1 MNLCLIDIGGTNI
14 RYSFFCKNKK
24 LSINKKEIPC
34 FKSFYQILN
43 EILKEKE
50 TIVTDLVISAAGP
63 KFNQIIKM
71 TNQKFV
77 IDAKKIKKKF
87 NLQNCFVL
95 NDLEAAGYYLNKI
108 KSNNKKIIKRGYK
121 FNNNQILVC
130 PGTGL
135 GLSLIINNQKI
146 LSSEIGNS
154 KFLKSE
160 FLKIDKR
167 LSKSK
172 FSKIE
177 DFLSGPGIS
186 NLYEVIN
193 QKKLSTSEIFF
204 QLSNN
209 NKKALYVVNIFLQ
222 MFTKFLAEISLT
234 FLPGNGIFLSGSLI
248 RELETYIDKKK
259 FKDDFLKQVNQS
271 HRKLLNSISINVI
284 IKEHV
289 SIFGC
294 KEFFNLI
301 QKDLS

>member
-14 RYSFFCKNKK
+14 RYSFFCNNKK
-24 LSINKKEIPC
+24 LSIKKKEIPSS
-34 FKSFYQILN
+34 KSFYQILN
-43 EILKEKE
+43 DILNEKE
-50 TIVTDLVISAAGP
+50 TIITDLVISAAGP
-63 KFNQIIKM
+63 KFDHIITM

-95 NDLEAAGYYLNKI
+95 NDLEASGYYLDKI
-108 KSNNKKIIKRGYK
+108 KSNNKKIIKKGYK
-121 FNNNQILVC
+121 FNNNQILVS

-135 GLSLIINNQKI
+135 GLSLIINNQKV

-167 LSKSK
+167 LLKFK

-186 NLYEVIN
+186 KLYEIVN
-193 QKKLSTSEIFF
+193 QKTLSTPEIIF

-209 NKKALYVVNIFLQ
+209 NKKALYVVDIFLQ
-222 MFTKFLAEISLT
+222 MFAKFLAEISLT

-248 RELETYIDKKK
+248 RELEIYIDKKK

-271 HRKLLNSISINVI
+271 HKKLLNSISINVI
-284 IKEHV
+284 TKKHM

>member
-14 RYSFFCKNKK
+14 RYSFFCSNKK
-24 LSINKKEIPC
+24 LSIKKKEIPSY
-34 FKSFYQILN
+34 KSFYQILN
-43 EILKEKE
+43 EILNEKE
-50 TIVTDLVISAAGP
+50 TIVTDLIISAAGP
-63 KFNQIIKM
+63 KFNHIIRM

-77 IDAKKIKKKF
+77 IDTKKIKKKF

-95 NDLEAAGYYLNKI
+95 NDLEAAGYYLDKI
-108 KSNNKKIIKRGYK
+108 KSSNKKIIKKGHK
-121 FNNNQILVC
+121 FNNNQILVS

-135 GLSLIINNQKI
+135 GLSLIINNQKV

-167 LSKSK
+167 LLKFK

-186 NLYEVIN
+186 KLYEVIN
-193 QKKLSTSEIFF
+193 QKTLSTPEIIF

-209 NKKALYVVNIFLQ
+209 NKKASYVVNIYLQ
-222 MFTKFLAEISLT
+222 MLAKFLAEISLT
-234 FLPGNGIFLSGSLI
+234 FLPGNGIFLSGSLV
-248 RELETYIDKKK
+248 RELEIYIDKKK

-271 HRKLLNSISINVI
+271 HKKLLNSISINVI
-284 IKEHV
+284 TKKHM

-294 KEFFNLI
+294 KEFFNSI

>member
-14 RYSFFCKNKK
+14 RYSFFCNNKK
-24 LSINKKEIPC
+24 LSIKKKEIPSS
-34 FKSFYQILN
+34 KSFYQILN
-43 EILKEKE
+43 EILNEKE

-63 KFNQIIKM
+63 KFNHIITM

-95 NDLEAAGYYLNKI
+95 NDLEAAGYYLDKI
-108 KSNNKKIIKRGYK
+108 KSNNKKIIKKGYK
-121 FNNNQILVC
+121 SNNNQILVS

-135 GLSLIINNQKI
+135 GLSLIINNQKV

-167 LSKSK
+167 LLKFK

-186 NLYEVIN
+186 KLYEVIN
-193 QKKLSTSEIFF
+193 QKTLSTPEIIF

-209 NKKALYVVNIFLQ
+209 NKKALYVVDIFLQ
-222 MFTKFLAEISLT
+222 MFAKFLAEISLT

-248 RELETYIDKKK
+248 RELEIYIDKKK
-259 FKDDFLKQVNQS
+259 FKDDFLKQVNKS
-271 HRKLLNSISINVI
+271 HKKLLNSISINVI
-284 IKEHV
+284 TKKHM

-301 QKDLS
+301 QKDSS

>member
-14 RYSFFCKNKK
+14 RYSFFCNNKK
-24 LSINKKEIPC
+24 LSIKKKEIPSS
-34 FKSFYQILN
+34 KSFYQILN

-50 TIVTDLVISAAGP
+50 TIITDLVISAAGP
-63 KFNQIIKM
+63 KFNNIITM

-167 LSKSK
+167 LSKFK

-284 IKEHV
+284 IKEHL

>member
-14 RYSFFCKNKK
+14 RYSFFCGRRK
-24 LSINKKEIPC
+24 LSIKKKEIPLT
-34 FKSFYQILN
+34 KSLNQILN
-43 EILKEKE
+43 EILTQKE

-63 KFNQIIKM
+63 KFNHIIKM
-71 TNQKFV
+71 TNQKFI

-95 NDLEAAGYYLNKI
+95 NDLEAAGYYLDKI
-108 KSNNKKIIKRGYK
+108 KSNNKKIIKKGHK
-121 FNNNQILVC
+121 LNNNRILVC

-135 GLSLIINNQKI
+135 GLSLIINNQKVM
-146 LSSEIGNS
+146 SSEIGNS

-167 LSKSK
+167 LIKFK

-186 NLYEVIN
+186 NLYEVIYR
-193 QKKLSTSEIFF
+193 KKLSAPEIIY

-209 NKKALYVVNIFLQ
+209 NRKALYVKNIFLK
-222 MFTKFLAEISLT
+222 MFAKFLAEISLIY
-234 FLPGNGIFLSGSLI
+234 LPGNGIFLSGSLI
-248 RELETYIDKKK
+248 RELETYINKKK
-259 FKDDFLKQVNQS
+259 FKDDFLNQVNKS
-271 HRKLLNSISINVI
+271 HKMLLNSISINVI
-284 IKEHV
+284 IKEHM

>member
-14 RYSFFCKNKK
+14 RYSFFCSNKK
-24 LSINKKEIPC
+24 LSIKKKEIPSS
-34 FKSFYQILN
+34 KSFYQILN

-95 NDLEAAGYYLNKI
+95 NDLEAAGYYLDKI
-108 KSNNKKIIKRGYK
+108 KSNNKKIIKKGYK
-121 FNNNQILVC
+121 FNNNQILVS

-135 GLSLIINNQKI
+135 GLSLIINNQKV

-167 LSKSK
+167 LLKFK

-193 QKKLSTSEIFF
+193 QKDLSTPEIIF

-209 NKKALYVVNIFLQ
+209 NKKALYVVDIFLQ
-222 MFTKFLAEISLT
+222 MFAKFLAEISLS

-248 RELETYIDKKK
+248 RELEIYIDKKK

-271 HRKLLNSISINVI
+271 HKKLLNSISINVI
-284 IKEHV
+284 TKKHM

>member
-14 RYSFFCKNKK
+14 RYSFFCNNKK
-24 LSINKKEIPC
+24 LSIKKKEIPST
-34 FKSFYQILN
+34 KSFYQILN

-63 KFNQIIKM
+63 KFNHIITM

-87 NLQNCFVL
+87 NLQSCFVL
-95 NDLEAAGYYLNKI
+95 NDLEAAGYCLDKI
-108 KSNNKKIIKRGYK
+108 KSKEKKIIKKGHK
-121 FNNNQILVC
+121 INNNQILVC

-135 GLSLIINNQKI
+135 GLSLIINNQKV

-167 LSKSK
+167 LIKFK

-186 NLYEVIN
+186 NLYEIIY
-193 QKKLSTSEIFF
+193 QKKLSTPEIIY

-209 NKKALYVVNIFLQ
+209 NRKALYVRDIFLK
-222 MFTKFLAEISLT
+222 MFAKFLAEISLIY
-234 FLPGNGIFLSGSLI
+234 LPGNGIFLSGSLI
-248 RELETYIDKKK
+248 REIETYIDKKK

-271 HRKLLNSISINVI
+271 HKKLLNLISINVI
-284 IKEHV
+284 IKEHM

-301 QKDLS
+301 QKDSS

>member
-14 RYSFFCKNKK
+14 RYSFFCSNKK
-24 LSINKKEIPC
+24 LSIKKKEIPSS
-34 FKSFYQILN
+34 KSFYQILN

-63 KFNQIIKM
+63 KFNHIIKM

-87 NLQNCFVL
+87 NLQSCFVL
-95 NDLEAAGYYLNKI
+95 NDLEAGGYFLDKI
-108 KSNNKKIIKRGYK
+108 KSKNKKIIKKGHK
-121 FNNNQILVC
+121 FNNNQMLVC

-135 GLSLIINNQKI
+135 GLSLIINNQKV

-154 KFLKSE
+154 KFLKSD
-160 FLKIDKR
+160 FLKIDER
-167 LSKSK
+167 LIKFK

-186 NLYEVIN
+186 NLYEVIY
-193 QKKLSTSEIFF
+193 QKKLSTPEIIY

-209 NKKALYVVNIFLQ
+209 NKKSLYVVDIFLQ
-222 MFTKFLAEISLT
+222 MFAKFLAEISLI

-259 FKDDFLKQVNQS
+259 FKEYFLKQVNQS
-271 HRKLLNSISINVI
+271 HKKLLNSISINI
-284 IKEHV
+284 IVKEHM

>member
-14 RYSFFCKNKK
+14 RYSFFCKNKN
-24 LSINKKEIPC
+24 LSIKKKEIPSS
-34 FKSFYQILN
+34 KSFYQILN

-63 KFNQIIKM
+63 KFNQTIKM

-77 IDAKKIKKKF
+77 IDAKKIKQKF

-95 NDLEAAGYYLNKI
+95 NDLEAAGYYLDKI
-108 KSNNKKIIKRGYK
+108 KSNNKKIIKKGYK
-121 FNNNQILVC
+121 FNNNQILVS

-135 GLSLIINNQKI
+135 GLSLIINNQKV

-167 LSKSK
+167 LIKFK

-186 NLYEVIN
+186 KLYEFIN
-193 QKKLSTSEIFF
+193 QKTLSTPEIIF

-209 NKKALYVVNIFLQ
+209 NKKALYVVEIFLQ
-222 MFTKFLAEISLT
+222 MFAKFLAEISLT

-248 RELETYIDKKK
+248 RELEIYIDKKK

-271 HRKLLNSISINVI
+271 HKRLLNSISINVI
-284 IKEHV
+284 TKKHM

-294 KEFFNLI
+294 KEYINLI

>member
-14 RYSFFCKNKK
+14 RYSFFCSNKK
-24 LSINKKEIPC
+24 LSIKKKEIPSS
-34 FKSFYQILN
+34 KSFYQILN

-63 KFNQIIKM
+63 KFNHIITM

-87 NLQNCFVL
+87 NLQSCFVL
-95 NDLEAAGYYLNKI
+95 NDLEAAGYYLDKI
-108 KSNNKKIIKRGYK
+108 KSKNKKIIKNGHK
-121 FNNNQILVC
+121 VNNNQILVC

-135 GLSLIINNQKI
+135 GLSLIINNQKV

-154 KFLKSE
+154 NFLKSE

-167 LSKSK
+167 LIKFK

-186 NLYEVIN
+186 NLYEVIY
-193 QKKLSTSEIFF
+193 QKKLSTSEIIY

-209 NKKALYVVNIFLQ
+209 NRKALYVADIFLK
-222 MFTKFLAEISLT
+222 MLAKFLAEISLIY
-234 FLPGNGIFLSGSLI
+234 LPGNGIFLSGSLI
-248 RELETYIDKKK
+248 RELEGFIDKKR
-259 FKDDFLKQVNQS
+259 FKDNFLNQANQS
-271 HRKLLNSISINVI
+271 HRNFLNLMNINLI
-284 IKEHV
+284 KKEHL

-294 KEFFNLI
+294 KEFFNSI
-301 QKDLS
+301 QKDSS

>member
-14 RYSFFCKNKK
+14 RYSFFCNNKK
-24 LSINKKEIPC
+24 LSIKKKEISSS
-34 FKSFYQILN
+34 KSFYQILN

-50 TIVTDLVISAAGP
+50 TIITDLVISAAGP
-63 KFNQIIKM
+63 KFNNIITM

-167 LSKSK
+167 LSKFK

-193 QKKLSTSEIFF
+193 QKKLSTPEIFF

-284 IKEHV
+284 IKEHL

>member
-1 MNLCLIDIGGTNI
+1 
-14 RYSFFCKNKK
+14 
-24 LSINKKEIPC
+24 
-34 FKSFYQILN
+34 
-43 EILKEKE
+43 
-50 TIVTDLVISAAGP
+50 
-63 KFNQIIKM
+63 M

-95 NDLEAAGYYLNKI
+95 NDLEAAGYYLDKI
-108 KSNNKKIIKRGYK
+108 KSNNKKIIKKGYK
-121 FNNNQILVC
+121 FNNNQILVS

-135 GLSLIINNQKI
+135 GLSLIINNKKV

-160 FLKIDKR
+160 ILKIDKR
-167 LSKSK
+167 LLKFK

-193 QKKLSTSEIFF
+193 QKTLSTPEIIF

-209 NKKALYVVNIFLQ
+209 NKKALYVVDIFLQ
-222 MFTKFLAEISLT
+222 MFAKFLAEIALT

-271 HRKLLNSISINVI
+271 HKKLLNSISINVI
-284 IKEHV
+284 IKEHM

>member
-14 RYSFFCKNKK
+14 RYSFFCNNKK
-24 LSINKKEIPC
+24 LSIKKKEIPSS
-34 FKSFYQILN
+34 KSFYQILN
-43 EILKEKE
+43 EILNEKE

-63 KFNQIIKM
+63 KFNHIITM

-95 NDLEAAGYYLNKI
+95 NDLEAAGYYLDKI
-108 KSNNKKIIKRGYK
+108 KSNNKKIIKKGYK
-121 FNNNQILVC
+121 FNNNQILVS

-135 GLSLIINNQKI
+135 GLSLIINNQKV

-167 LSKSK
+167 LLKFK

-186 NLYEVIN
+186 KLYEFIN
-193 QKKLSTSEIFF
+193 QKTLSTTEIIF

-209 NKKALYVVNIFLQ
+209 NKKALYVVEIFLQ
-222 MFTKFLAEISLT
+222 MFAKFLAEISLT

-248 RELETYIDKKK
+248 RELEIYIDKKK

-271 HRKLLNSISINVI
+271 HKKLLNSISINVI
-284 IKEHV
+284 TKKHM

>member
-14 RYSFFCKNKK
+14 RYSFLCGSRK
-24 LSINKKEIPC
+24 LSIKKKEIPLS
-34 FKSFYQILN
+34 KSLNQILN
-43 EILKEKE
+43 EILTQKE

-63 KFNQIIKM
+63 KSNHIIKM
-71 TNQKFV
+71 TNQKFI

-95 NDLEAAGYYLNKI
+95 NDLEAAGYYLDKI
-108 KSNNKKIIKRGYK
+108 KSNNKKIIKKGHK
-121 FNNNQILVC
+121 LNNNRILVC

-135 GLSLIINNQKI
+135 GLSLIINNQKVM
-146 LSSEIGNS
+146 SSEIGNS

-167 LSKSK
+167 LIKFK

-186 NLYEVIN
+186 NLYEVIYR
-193 QKKLSTSEIFF
+193 KKLSAPEIIY

-209 NKKALYVVNIFLQ
+209 NRKALYVKNIFLK
-222 MFTKFLAEISLT
+222 MFAKFLAEISLIY
-234 FLPGNGIFLSGSLI
+234 LPGNGIFLSGSLI
-248 RELETYIDKKK
+248 RELETYINKKK
-259 FKDDFLKQVNQS
+259 FKDDFLNQVNES
-271 HRKLLNSISINVI
+271 HKMLLNSISINVI
-284 IKEHV
+284 IKEHM

>member
-50 TIVTDLVISAAGP
+50 TIVTDLFISAAGP
-63 KFNQIIKM
+63 KFNKIIKM

-95 NDLEAAGYYLNKI
+95 NDQEAAGYYLNKI